1 MGELISMPPS
11 QLLLVGSNP
20 WNALAGKCITVN
32 IYFWLHPEFS
42 SPGLCSNFPLLI
54 RTPANGVGPV
64 LIQSELND
72 TCKDY
77 LQIRSCS
84 QAWGLGLERILWW
97 ETQFYSV
104 CLPLLYQEEACW

>member
-20 WNALAGKCITVN
+20 WNALAGKVSLLTSTSGSI
-32 IYFWLHPEFS
+32 LS
-42 SPGLCSNFPLLI
+42 SPLRVPVQISLLI
-54 RTPANGVGPV
+54 RTPANGVGPA

-84 QAWGLGLERILWW
+84 QAWGLGLEHILWW